1 MLQSLVTRIK
11 KKPFVYQS
19 IDDIRTAA
27 SLAHLGLLR
36 SNKMWMFQDMD
47 LNSVP
52 ADHLASL
59 VSCVTNRVVMLNVS
73 NTGSDLVSFLDSVKS
88 RELVIGSQSLSS
100 EESRALVRALESR
113 VEWVVLASGGDLYL
127 DITALTEYTG
137 RGECREVWCYQASA
151 DRYGRKMRNWAKRL
165 NWAFNNKDKDP
176 QGHVMIKLKNW
187 F

>member
-100 EESRALVRALESR
+100 EETRALVRAMESR
-113 VEWVVLASGGDLYL
+113 VTQVSLGKGGEVSLV
-127 DITALTEYTG
+127 TALSQYSG
-137 RGECREVWCYQASA
+137 RGRCWRVSCYDDTRDKYRAEVASWA
-151 DRYGRKMRNWAKRL
+151 RRMNWRVTVENEFKITIKRI
-165 NWAFNNKDKDP
+165 D
-176 QGHVMIKLKNW
+176 I
-187 F
+187 